1 MGYVGPTL
9 EAYGRS
15 VYLAGKF
22 PNTPDLLARWV
33 RDAPSL
39 APHTAMPAIAMS
51 EQDAHDI
58 AAYLYSLE

>member
-1 MGYVGPTL
+1 MGQTL